1 MMNFGNETDEH
12 DALDTH
18 GDDEAA
24 RGAAAPAEPMKRKR
38 GRPRKTQSGNPVL
51 DGIIRKAM
59 TPAPSAPSSS
69 ANKRRARA
77 PKAKS
82 FGLGA
87 GPART
92 PKKKASGAKTRSRS
106 TTKKDAAPKTVV
118 KSEAQQARETKLSV
132 LDALEFSFE
141 SHTIQEFLSGV
152 LGGRGGW
159 DSKVGRY
166 VEPEGKVYE
175 VTTAEA
181 RELGELL
188 GLELQIEARRRQF
201 LSRARRAIQ
210 AAEAAEMAESRA
222 G

>member
-1 MMNFGNETDEH
+1 MNYPETH
-12 DALDTH
+12 DDDLDTRDAH
-18 GDDEAA
+18 LPASTSASNAA
-24 RGAAAPAEPMKRKR
+24 SAAPVKRGP

-51 DGIIRKAM
+51 DNIIGKA
-59 TPAPSAPSSS
+59 TSAPSASSTS
-69 ANKRRARA
+69 STPRARA

-87 GPART
+87 PRT
-92 PKKKASGAKTRSRS
+92 PKKKASGSKTRSRS

-118 KSEAQQARETKLSV
+118 KSGAQQARETKLSV
-132 LDALEFSFE
+132 LDALERSFG
-141 SHTIQEFLSGV
+141 SNTIQEFLSGV
-152 LGGRGGW
+152 LRGKGSW
-159 DSKVGRY
+159 DTKLGRY
-166 VEPEGKVYE
+166 VEPEGKAYE

-201 LSRARRAIQ
+201 LSRARREIQ
-210 AAEAAEMAESRA
+210 AAEMAEGRA